1 MDSLGAEVSSKI
13 RAAIKAKLVE
23 QEVYVDD
30 ELPDYI
36 MVMIA
41 NNKTGEQMADDL
53 RLFLNENTDGFVEW
67 LVQVL
72 AKLKK
77 VTAGKGGSLSEAS
90 LFLYSLRLR
99 SNLICPHLITF

>member
-1 MDSLGAEVSSKI
+1 MLNHIVDMDSLGAEVSSKI

-77 VTAGKGGSLSEAS
+77 VTAGEGELE
-90 LFLYSLRLR
+90 L
-99 SNLICPHLITF
+99 

>member
-1 MDSLGAEVSSKI
+1 M
-13 RAAIKAKLVE
+13 
-23 QEVYVDD
+23 YVDD

-41 NNKTGEQMADDL
+41 NHKTGEQMAEDL

-77 VTAGKGGSLSEAS
+77 VTAGELKIV
-90 LFLYSLRLR
+90 FLCFTVIVHKDRCSD
-99 SNLICPHLITF
+99 ST

>member
-77 VTAGKGGSLSEAS
+77 VTAGESLSESERKHVGGLEVA
-90 LFLYSLRLR
+90 F
-99 SNLICPHLITF
+99 F